1 MADRDIPIAN
11 AIPVPPINPAALDGT
26 MGTGGGGRGRSRSPT
41 ISLPTTATAPA
52 VTMDHHSG
60 SPLTTTVDPERLER
74 IDMLRKQGYTR
85 GLAES
90 LDQSKQAFPLSIWI
104 VDNSGSMQHVDGHRI
119 IQKQNQL
126 KLVEC
131 TRWAEMQQT
140 VEYHAMMAAQL
151 QSPTVFRYDLRFL
164 SLSLL

>member
-52 VTMDHHSG
+52 VTMDLHSG

-140 VEYHAMMAAQL
+140 VEYHVMMAAQL